1 MCSSEKGFY
10 QKIFKKSQNIMLL
23 YTQFLNLIANYWI
36 KVQLFYMSFS
46 CSRLFS
52 AINFFFEG
60 DRYFDLLTINEEKN
74 MFRYDK
80 SSLNIEYLEQNI
92 KYKTQNLPPKLSTT
106 QLICNQS
113 VSQVLSA
120 AVQQYLPNCWPS
132 LNFPIVS
139 K

>member
-1 MCSSEKGFY
+1 
-10 QKIFKKSQNIMLL
+10 MLL

-113 VSQVLSA
+113 VS
-120 AVQQYLPNCWPS
+120 
-132 LNFPIVS
+132 
-139 K
+139 